1 MDLAMLSYTFLSDSL
16 EHTAG
21 FAGAGCA
28 QYALYILRYPSRDC
42 SASLF
47 RPASSFG
54 MVADRSCTSFLRVS
68 ASSALRNFCLCA
80 ASK

>member
-1 MDLAMLSYTFLSDSL
+1 
-16 EHTAG
+16 
-21 FAGAGCA
+21 
-28 QYALYILRYPSRDC
+28 
-42 SASLF
+42 
-47 RPASSFG
+47 